1 MRIKILPPLVMLIF
15 AGGMYALANLL
26 PVGQFDFFGRRELA
40 IALLGLAALVMILA
54 LFQFSKMKTTT
65 NPIDLTKTSSLVTQG
80 IFKYTRNPMYLAM
93 LMILL
98 AFGLKLSNAF
108 NTLIAAGFVYYMN
121 HFQIRFE
128 EEALEKKYGK
138 VYSIYKKNTRRW
150 F

>member
-15 AGGMYALANLL
+15 AGGMYTLAHLL
-26 PVGQFDFFGRRELA
+26 PVGQFDFFGRKALA
-40 IALLGLAALVMILA
+40 IGLLGLAALVMILA
-54 LFQFSKMKTTT
+54 LFQFRKMKTTT
-65 NPIDLTKTSSLVTQG
+65 NPIDLTKTSSLVTHG

-93 LMILL
+93 LLILL
-98 AFGLKLSNAF
+98 AYGLKLSNAF

-121 HFQIRFE
+121 YFQIRFE

-138 VYSIYKKNTRRW
+138 VYSFYKKNTRRW

>member
-1 MRIKILPPLVMLIF
+1 MRIKIIPPLVMLFF
-15 AGGMYALANLL
+15 AGAMYILAQFL
-26 PVGQFDFFGRRELA
+26 PVGQFDFFGRKELA
-40 IALLGLAALVMILA
+40 IGLLGLAVLVMALA
-54 LFQFSKMKTTT
+54 LFQFKKVKTTT
-65 NPIDLTKTSSLVTQG
+65 NPIDLSKTSSLVTQG
-80 IFKYTRNPMYLAM
+80 IFKYSRNPMYLAM
-93 LMILL
+93 LLILL

-108 NTLIAAGFVYYMN
+108 NTLVAAGFVYYMN

>member
-1 MRIKILPPLVMLIF
+1 MRIKIIPPLVMLFF
-15 AGGMYALANLL
+15 AGAMYVLAQFL
-26 PVGQFDFFGRRELA
+26 PVGQFDFFGRKELA
-40 IALLGLAALVMILA
+40 IGLLGLAVLVMALA
-54 LFQFSKMKTTT
+54 LFQFKKVKTTT

-80 IFKYTRNPMYLAM
+80 ILKYSRNPMYLAM
-93 LMILL
+93 LLILL

-108 NTLIAAGFVYYMN
+108 NTLVAAGFVYYMN

-138 VYSIYKKNTRRW
+138 IYSIYKKNTRRW